1 MHDTVLVLTPHYAA
15 VYMKICWQ
23 TSLAQLRIQCL
34 ECDARNA
41 KSNVKSGVRKE
52 VAAGRQISLLNLP
65 PQFMQR
71 SCC

>member
-1 MHDTVLVLTPHYAA
+1 MHDTVPVLTPYHAA
-15 VYMKICWQ
+15 VYLKICWQ

-41 KSNVKSGVRKE
+41 KSNVKSGV
-52 VAAGRQISLLNLP
+52 AAGRQFSLLNLP